1 MVSAIPDRW
10 LQYKACGKVIEGTRI
25 ICFKVPLKRVVQIK
39 HKDVNELWDIKAVLK
54 KIPKLGAVVDL
65 TNTARYYD
73 PKNFEMAGI
82 RYKKILMPGR
92 IIPPENKVKEFMNA
106 VDTFLET
113 SDDKLVGVHCTHGLN
128 RTGYMV
134 CRYMRDRLG
143 VPAAAAIRRFELAR
157 GYQIERDNYV
167 ADLLGKR
174 PPSPD
179 IGRDT
184 TIKPIVQKDKF
195 KKRKASRFESQKA
208 YGEETK
214 FYYNGKFN
222 KERSEEES
230 RRGKRRKSDRTSSD
244 HSDRSFDYK
253 FDY

>member
-39 HKDVNELWDIKAVLK
+39 HRDVNELWDIKAVLK

-65 TNTARYYD
+65 TNTTRYYD
-73 PKNFEMAGI
+73 PKKFEMAGM

-92 IIPPENKVKEFMNA
+92 IIPPEDKVTEFMNA
-106 VDTFLET
+106 VDTFLEDN
-113 SDDKLVGVHCTHGLN
+113 DDKLVGVHCTHGLN

-143 VPAAAAIRRFELAR
+143 VPAAVAIRRFELAR

-179 IGRDT
+179 IGLET
-184 TIKPIVQKDKF
+184 TIKPIAQKDKS
-195 KKRKASRFESQKA
+195 KNWKVSRFDQKA
-208 YGEETK
+208 YDGEETK
-214 FYYNGKFN
+214 FYKRKFN
-222 KERSEEES
+222 RERSEEES
-230 RRGKRRKSDRTSSD
+230 RRGKRRRNRSSSD
-244 HSDRSFDYK
+244 YSDRSFDYK